1 MKIPQSA
8 PTKKS
13 FLPSH
18 SKSVLLDIPQEMVY
32 NEGKSQLTEKIYSIP
47 KGESP

>member
-18 SKSVLLDIPQEMVY
+18 SKSVLLDIPQEMFY
-32 NEGKSQLTEKIYSIP
+32 NENNFHPIGKIHFIQ

>member
-8 PTKKS
+8 STKKS
-13 FLPSH
+13 FSPSH

-32 NEGKSQLTEKIYSIP
+32 NEGKSHLTEKIYFIQ
-47 KGESP
+47 KGEAP

>member
-8 PTKKS
+8 STKKS

-18 SKSVLLDIPQEMVY
+18 SKSVLIDIPQEMVY
-32 NEGKSQLTEKIYSIP
+32 NEGKSHLTGKIHSIQ
-47 KGESP
+47 KGESS